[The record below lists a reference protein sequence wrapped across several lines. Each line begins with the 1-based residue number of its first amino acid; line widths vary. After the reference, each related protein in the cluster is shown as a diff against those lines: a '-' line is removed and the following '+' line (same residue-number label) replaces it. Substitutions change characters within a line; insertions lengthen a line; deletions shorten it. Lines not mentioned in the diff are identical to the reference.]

1 MSGRGGK
8 KRSREGIRKAVF
20 DWAMGPLDLDFVAE
34 QILCC
39 RMIDTDRF
47 TPGDGTADYVT

>member
-39 RMIDTDRF
+39 RMIDTDKF